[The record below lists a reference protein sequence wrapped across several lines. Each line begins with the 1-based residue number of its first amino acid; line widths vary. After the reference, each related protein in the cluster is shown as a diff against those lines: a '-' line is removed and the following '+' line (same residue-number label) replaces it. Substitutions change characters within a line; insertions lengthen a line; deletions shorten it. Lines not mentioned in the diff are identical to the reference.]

1 MKIVVIAGGQGTR
14 IASVNKEIPKALIP
28 IEGKPILEYEIEM
41 ARKQGFD
48 DFLFII
54 GYKGDQIED
63 YFGNGSKWN
72 INIEYFKEDEPLGT
86 AGALGMLKDRLND
99 NFFVFYGDTIMD
111 FDMNEMLRFHKEND
125 AAATLFVHP
134 NDHPYDSDIVLL
146 NKDKRVTGF
155 SNKPHPEDFVSK
167 NIVNAA
173 LFIFTPAIL
182 DEIEYGIKSHIEKD
196 ILPKCLKKGL
206 PIYGYLSAEYIKDM
220 GTRQI

>member
-167 NIVNAA
+167 IS
-173 LFIFTPAIL
+173 LMRHCL
-182 DEIEYGIKSHIEKD
+182 YSHQQFWMK
-196 ILPKCLKKGL
+196 
-206 PIYGYLSAEYIKDM
+206 
-220 GTRQI
+220 